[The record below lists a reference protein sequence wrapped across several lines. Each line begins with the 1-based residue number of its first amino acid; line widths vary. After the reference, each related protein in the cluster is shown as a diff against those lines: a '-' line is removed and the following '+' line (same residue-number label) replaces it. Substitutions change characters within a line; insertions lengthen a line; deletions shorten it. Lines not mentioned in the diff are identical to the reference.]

1 MRMAA
6 GPRAMRAVGLVSFS
20 ESALLPIPIDAVT
33 IPVMLADRSKVWPV
47 AWLATWTSVV
57 GGAVGYAIGWLLYET
72 LVTWLIDLY
81 GWQEAFANIQQDF
94 HEQGALI
101 VAIGAITPVPYKL
114 VAIAS
119 GVEQL
124 DFGLFMLVSVLGRG
138 ARFVF
143 FSGLVWYFGPAVRRI
158 MDRNAKWVGWVVL
171 ATLIFGFVIVGWLV

>member
-1 MRMAA
+1 MQ
-6 GPRAMRAVGLVSFS
+6 AVGLVSFS
-20 ESALLPIPIDAVT
+20 ESAILPIPIDAVI

-47 AWLATWTSVV
+47 AWLATWTSVL
-57 GGAVGYAIGWLLYET
+57 GGAVGYALGWLLYET
-72 LVTWLIDLY
+72 VVAWLIDFY
-81 GWQEAFANIQQDF
+81 GWQEAFAEVQQDF

-124 DFGLFMLVSVLGRG
+124 DFALFMLVSVVGRA

-171 ATLIFGFVIVGWLV
+171 ATLVLGFVIVGWLV